1 MSNAWVEHVK
11 KWSKENGKSYA
22 CAISNQSCKEEYYIL
37 KGEKPKPKGEKPKPK
52 GEKPKPK
59 KEKSKPKKEKV
70 EPKKEILKDLKLLK
84 KELTDLEKQMDETES
99 AREGAKLL
107 KLVQAKRSEYI
118 MESNKQKAIN
128 SKK

>member
-37 KGEKPKPKGEKPKPK
+37 KGEKPKPK